1 MKNNNYIQKE
11 FLIVLSVYYKENFS
25 ENIAVN
31 LNQPFSKTTE
41 HNQAYIDNMLEL
53 LRKTI
58 LII

>member
-25 ENIAVN
+25 EDIAVN
-31 LNQPFSKTTE
+31 LIQSFSKTIE